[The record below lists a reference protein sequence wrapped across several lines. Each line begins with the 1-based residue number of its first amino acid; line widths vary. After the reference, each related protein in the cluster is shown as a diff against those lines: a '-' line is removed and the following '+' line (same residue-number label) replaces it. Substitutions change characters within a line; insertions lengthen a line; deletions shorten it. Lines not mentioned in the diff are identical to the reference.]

1 MMTQS
6 PVRLLFATCL
16 IISGW
21 FSQAGAEPTAEM
33 LANHCA
39 GCHGTHG
46 NSLGPATPSIAAMDN
61 EVFVEVMEGFKSG
74 EIASTIMG
82 RIAKGYTKEDFE
94 KMAGYFKQQTY
105 QPAKQDF
112 DQALAKKG
120 AKLHEKYCEKC
131 HVEGG
136 KPLAEEEEYHIL
148 AGQWTPYLRYAL
160 ADFRAERRPIE
171 KKMKAKLEELLKA
184 EGEKGFDALF
194 AFYASQQ

>member
-1 MMTQS
+1 MTQY
-6 PVRLLFATCL
+6 PARLLFATCL
-16 IISGW
+16 LALGGISK
-21 FSQAGAEPTAEM
+21 AGAEPSAEM
-33 LANHCA
+33 LANNCA
-39 GCHGTHG
+39 GCHGTYG
-46 NSLGPATPSIAAMDN
+46 NSVGPASPSIAAMDPK
-61 EVFVEVMEGFKSG
+61 VFVEVMEGFKSG

-112 DQALAKKG
+112 DKTLAKKG

-131 HVEGG
+131 HAEGG
-136 KPLAEEEEYHIL
+136 KPLAEEEDYHIL

-160 ADFRAERRPIE
+160 EDFRAERRPMD
-171 KKMKAKLEELLKA
+171 KKMKSKLEELLKA
-184 EGEKGFDALF
+184 EGEKGLDALF